1 MNTMEKMLLITLF
14 EAVREWKKVKAIET
28 NPFWRQP
35 SEEVVATLLSALHWF
50 EDSEIVSLEMNMF
63 IEAGVTISP
72 KEESWFDAEGEL
84 DIGWEH
90 SWITK
95 SHLIPNQEV

>member
-28 NPFWRQP
+28 NPFWRQTP
-35 SEEVVATLLSALHWF
+35 EEIVATLLSALHWF
-50 EDSEIVSLEMNMF
+50 EDSEMISLNMNRF

-72 KEESWFDAEGEL
+72 KEETWFDAEGEL

-90 SWITK
+90 SWSTR
-95 SHLIPNQEV
+95 SHLIPNEEV